1 MKSLATGLVCAAL
14 LLAPAAHGQEDDDH
28 FEGAPS
34 ESLEEAIANL
44 RTHTALLEAR
54 LAGEVDQEAMMDIH
68 EMSYTLENAV
78 ARLSAELD
86 GLAAALEEV
95 HLASEQWDDETVREQ
110 GAVFVDGVRVIFPE

>member
-1 MKSLATGLVCAAL
+1 MKSLATGLFCAAL
-14 LLAPAAHGQEDDDH
+14 LFAPAAHSQDNDDH
-28 FEGAPS
+28 FEGMPS
-34 ESLEEAIANL
+34 ENLEEAIANL

-54 LAGEVDQEAMMDIH
+54 LAGELDQEAMMDIH

-86 GLAAALEEV
+86 TLAVALEEV

-110 GAVFVDGVRVIFPE
+110 GAVFVNGVRVILPE

>member
-1 MKSLATGLVCAAL
+1 MKSLATGFFCAAL
-14 LLAPAAHGQEDDDH
+14 LLTPAALGQDDDDH

-86 GLAAALEEV
+86 ELAVALEEV

-110 GAVFVDGVRVIFPE
+110 GAVFVDGVRVILPE